1 MSPKEN
7 KISYKRVRRIETLP
21 DFNLEIKVSRA
32 GFNRIAGV
40 DEVGRGS
47 LAGPVVAAAVI
58 LDPSNI
64 PNGLNDSK
72 KLSKK
77 RREELFSLLLDTA
90 FYSVG
95 HASVKE
101 IDELNIL
108 RASHLAMVRALKGL
122 DLQPDYVLI
131 DGNIV
136 PKALKISASSIV
148 RGDSKSVSIA
158 AASIIAKI
166 IRDKIMVDL
175 GQHFPG
181 FGWEMN
187 AGYPTSAHILA
198 LKNLGV
204 TLHHRVSFRPVH
216 NILYKE

>member
-7 KISYKRVRRIETLP
+7 KISYKRARRIKTLP

-64 PNGLNDSK
+64 PKGLNDSK

-101 IDELNIL
+101 IDKLNIL
-108 RASHLAMVRALKGL
+108 RASHLAMVRALEGL
-122 DLQPDYVLI
+122 DMQPDYVLI

-148 RGDSKSVSIA
+148 KGDSKSVSIA

-166 IRDKIMVDL
+166 SRDKIMVDL

-181 FGWEMN
+181 YGWEMN

-204 TLHHRVSFRPVH
+204 TLHHRASFRPVY